1 MNFRAIIARVKG
13 GLPRVF
19 VFYFPFRL
27 CIQVHISG
35 HTIYSFKKLLPT
47 TKSTAGLVLL
57 TDVGDE

>member
-1 MNFRAIIARVKG
+1 MG

-47 TKSTAGLVLL
+47 PKSTAGLVLL